1 MAKETYNILD
11 RWTGAIRFTAEIEC
25 SPTALPSLKL
35 GLAIR
40 VAIKKG
46 LNLRGAYLQG
56 ANLRGVDLQ
65 GADLQGA
72 NLQRAD
78 LQRAD
83 LRGVDLQR
91 ADLQRADLR
100 GVDLRGANL
109 RGVDLQGADL
119 QRVDLQRAD
128 LQGADLQRVDL
139 RGANLRGANLQ
150 GEKIKRLLA
159 LTQRLYDG
167 CWFYAFELES
177 GGYKISAGC
186 RWFTD
191 AEYRDH
197 VMTDYP
203 HTTRAAETLA
213 ILDYFQNR
221 AVSLEVIE
229 ASKEAKIP

>member
-72 NLQRAD
+72 N
-78 LQRAD
+78 
-83 LRGVDLQR
+83 LQR